1 MANEE
6 ITISELELAENVLAD
21 MVVAVDTATD
31 TKSVTLSQ
39 LKAWL
44 GSSLPTGFILP
55 AIGRISDERFTLL
68 DGKTLA
74 RTGTYEAFCN
84 KVIEQVQAGN
94 WFSCTEAEFNQDV
107 ARYGQCGRFVIT
119 NDYVRIPIITRY
131 IGATITLSEIGR
143 TYAESLPNITGTA
156 ETAPGGDNYAF
167 SGALRGNAIL
177 NRENTYSLSNL
188 KTTGTLYGMQMN
200 ASWSSSTYQN
210 GAKVNPEHTKF
221 PYYMVVSTT
230 GQEEQIDVDINQVYE
245 DLALKANKDLSN
257 TNASS
262 TFREAS
268 VGWGLPD
275 YNAGISI
282 TANQSFT
289 CPKKGAIAGELSA
302 AQGGS
307 CGVFVN
313 NVLIEQTGSEGS
325 QRCRGSFFALV
336 NKNDV
341 VRVTTSGNATV
352 FIPTFYPMK
361 GV

>member
-107 ARYGQCGRFVIT
+107 ATYGQCGRFVIT

-143 TYAESLPNITGTA
+143 TYAESLPDVTATMTGDISEGIA
-156 ETAPGGDNYAF
+156 
-167 SGALRGNAIL
+167 SGAISITRSYDGAMWQGAVSMA
-177 NRENTYSLSNL
+177 RMRDWEL
-188 KTTGTLYGMQMN
+188 K
-200 ASWSSSTYQN
+200 ASSSSSTYQN

-230 GQEEQIDVDINQVYE
+230 GQEQQIEIDINQVYE
-245 DLALKANKDLSN
+245 DLDLKANKDLSN

-262 TFREAS
+262 TFKEAS

-275 YNAGISI
+275 YSAGISI
-282 TANQSFT
+282 TANQNFT
-289 CPKKGAIAGELSA
+289 CPKKGVVAGELSA
-302 AQGGS
+302 AQGGY
-307 CGVFVN
+307 CNVIIN
-313 NVLIEQTGSEGS
+313 NVVVEQTGSERS
-325 QRCRGSFFALV
+325 QRCRSAFFAPV

-341 VRVTTSGNATV
+341 VLIKSVSNAE
-352 FIPTFYPMK
+352 IPLATFYPMK